1 MNVNL
6 SFFILVQI
14 KNIYWWSIYIRLI
27 FYTWFLRIFPL
38 LILKILLF
46 IQLIEF
52 SIFFNNIWFFK
63 ICFWIDIVIILIIIV
78 WRLYLNNSC
87 FLCFWNVLA
96 VTYFFVIAFIYLI
109 SIFLYPYIIGWNNF
123 SQHLLLL
130 TNKYKFNKYIY
141 NQKFLIN

>member
-1 MNVNL
+1 M
-6 SFFILVQI
+6 VQI

-87 FLCFWNVLA
+87 FICFWNVLA
-96 VTYFFVIAFIYLI
+96 VTYFFVIAFVYLI
-109 SIFLYPYIIGWNNF
+109 SIFLYLYIGWNNF

-141 NQKFLIN
+141 NQKFLIQ